1 MIRNALA
8 SKTSS
13 GCAAALVFLLT
24 SGPAAAAT
32 LLVTTRADSGA
43 GSLRAAVAAAL
54 AGDTVAF
61 APAINGV
68 TIVLTSSEI
77 VIDRNLIVLGN
88 GVNATRI
95 SGANARRVFNISSAA
110 AVVSISGLSLLA
122 GNAGDAGSGGA
133 IRNVGDLSLDAVRLQ
148 SNRAGVSG
156 GAVYS
161 VANNTAG
168 VSGRLRVSSST
179 FDDNRI
185 DASNCGSGAAIRS
198 EGAGS
203 QTVLINST
211 LSGNIAGSNC
221 SGGAIG
227 FNDGSLIVVS
237 STLGPNQ
244 GGSSG
249 GNVYKGSRVAAM
261 TMRNSVLVE
270 GTAALN
276 PDLHGASAGLMSDGH
291 NLVGNRGDGAGFVAS
306 DLPMATAPLL
316 DVLRMSLV
324 GQTPVRIPMAAS
336 PLVDAVGAGSCVDAG
351 GVALLAVDQ
360 RGVAR
365 PQAAACDIGAAERSF
380 VIDELLFRDGFE

>member
-1 MIRNALA
+1 MLICLLA
-8 SKTSS
+8 S
-13 GCAAALVFLLT
+13 GQ
-24 SGPAAAAT
+24 AAAAT
-32 LLVTTRADSGA
+32 LLVTTTADSGA

-54 AGDTVAF
+54 AGDTIAF

-88 GVNATRI
+88 GANATRI
-95 SGANARRVFNISSAA
+95 SGANARRVFNISSTA

-133 IRNVGDLSLDAVRLQ
+133 IRNVGDLRLDAVRLQ

-161 VANNTAG
+161 VANNPAG
-168 VSGRLRVSSST
+168 VSGRLRVSGST

-244 GGSSG
+244 GGGSG
-249 GNVYKGSRVAAM
+249 GNIYKGSLAAAM

-270 GTAALN
+270 GTAVLN
-276 PDLHGASAGLMSDGH
+276 PDLHGASAGLVSDGH
-291 NLVGNRGDGAGFVAS
+291 NLVGNRGDAAGFVGS
-306 DLPMATAPLL
+306 DLPAATAPLL
-316 DVLRMSLV
+316 DVLRLSQA
-324 GQTPVRIPMAAS
+324 GQTPVRVPMASS
-336 PLVDAVGAGSCVDAG
+336 PLVDAVGAGACVDAG
-351 GVALLAVDQ
+351 GVAVLAVDQ

-365 PQAAACDIGAAERSF
+365 PQAAACDIGAVERSF